1 MLNKVF
7 SFGFSEIT
15 TRGQIIMKNI
25 SNYVQHAKRKIL
37 IVEDEPINQQI
48 LSMILQ
54 SEYDVLLAGN
64 GQDALDI
71 LHNEH
76 KTISLVLLD
85 LVMPVMDGFEVLR
98 CIEDDPALKR
108 IPVIVLTS
116 DKSAEIQSLKLG
128 AQDFIVKPYDMPEVI
143 LARIKRS
150 ILLAEETNLIL
161 STQKDNLTGLFT
173 KKYFYEYIHEFDV
186 LNSAA
191 SMDAISINIK
201 RFHIFNEMYGH
212 EVGDKLLV
220 YVARELK
227 NLTTIYDG
235 IVARVDSDTFFLYI
249 ASQDDYNFLINETLP
264 AAVKNL
270 ELDAPVEFRIG
281 VKKYANKDDSVEKRF
296 DHAIRASNQDKH
308 SFENTI
314 TYYDEQMHNKEIY
327 YEKLLH
333 HFDKAI
339 KNHEFKLYLQPKFN
353 IRGDEPVLSS
363 AEALVRWVHPE
374 YGMVSPGVFIPLFE
388 ENGLVRKLDY
398 YIWNESF
405 QAIRNWERVYG
416 HTLPISINVSRVDLL
431 DDNLLTH
438 IMDIIDKHQ
447 IDIKNVYLEVTESAY
462 SDEPELIVNRV
473 TELSEKGFMIEIDDF
488 GSGYS
493 SLGMVTSLPLDV
505 LKIDMSFVKQMLS
518 NPKAKK
524 MVEIVIEIA
533 KYLNLKTVAEGVE
546 NKEQLDV
553 LKEMGCDIVQGYYM
567 SKPISVEEFTDKYM
581 KR

>member
-1 MLNKVF
+1 
-7 SFGFSEIT
+7 
-15 TRGQIIMKNI
+15 MKNI
-25 SNYVQHAKRKIL
+25 SNYVQHAKRKVL

-48 LSMILQ
+48 LAMILQ
-54 SEYDVLLAGN
+54 QEYDVLLANN
-64 GQDALDI
+64 GQEALDI
-71 LHNEH
+71 LYEEH
-76 KTISLVLLD
+76 KTISIVLLD
-85 LVMPVMDGFEVLR
+85 LVMPVMDGFEVLKR
-98 CIEDDPALKR
+98 IEDEPSLKR

-116 DKSAEIQSLKLG
+116 DKSAEIESLKLG

-150 ILLAEETNLIL
+150 IMLAEETNLIL

-186 LNSAA
+186 LNSEAL
-191 SMDAISINIK
+191 MDAVCINVK
-201 RFHIFNEMYGH
+201 RFHIFNEMHGH
-212 EVGDKLLV
+212 DVGDKLLV
-220 YVARELK
+220 CVAKELK

-249 ASQDDYNFLINETLP
+249 ASQDDYSFLINETLP

-270 ELDAPVEFRIG
+270 EIDAPVGFRIG
-281 VKKYANKDDSVEKRF
+281 INKFANKDDSIENRF
-296 DHAIRASNQDKH
+296 DHALRASNQDKH
-308 SFENTI
+308 SFENTLA
-314 TYYDEQMHNKEIY
+314 YYDEQMHNKEIY
-327 YEKLLH
+327 YDKLLN

-339 KNHEFKLYLQPKFN
+339 KDHEFKLYLQPKFN

-374 YGMVSPGVFIPLFE
+374 YGMISPGVFIPLLE

-405 QAIRNWERVYG
+405 KAIKKWEKEFG

-431 DDNLLTH
+431 DENLLSN
-438 IMDIIDKHQ
+438 IMGIVNEHQ
-447 IDIKNVYLEVTESAY
+447 IDIKYVYLEVTESAY
-462 SDEPELIVNRV
+462 SDEPALIVNRV
-473 TELSEKGFMIEIDDF
+473 TELSEKGFLIEIDDF

-493 SLGMVTSLPLDV
+493 SLGMVTSLPLNV
-505 LKIDMSFVKQMLS
+505 LKIDMSFIKQMLA

-533 KYLNLKTVAEGVE
+533 KYLNLSTVAEGVE
-546 NKEQLDV
+546 NKEQLDI
-553 LKEMGCDIVQGYYM
+553 LKQMGCDIVQGYYM
-567 SKPISVEEFTDKYM
+567 SRPIPVEEFTDKYM